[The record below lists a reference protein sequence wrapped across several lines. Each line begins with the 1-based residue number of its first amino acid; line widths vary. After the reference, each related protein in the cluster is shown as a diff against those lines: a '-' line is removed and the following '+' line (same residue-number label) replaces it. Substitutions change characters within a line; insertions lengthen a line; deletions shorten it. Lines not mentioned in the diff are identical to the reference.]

1 MEGGYKIMGKTV
13 DERIVSMQFD
23 NKQFEQETKRTM
35 STLDK
40 LKEKLKFKDSGKDLE
55 NLNKSIKKVDFH
67 PMEKSIET
75 VKTKFSA
82 MQVAGVTAIANITNS
97 AMQAGK
103 RILSSFTI
111 DPVKAGFSEY
121 EQKMGSVQTIMA
133 STGESLETVNKHLEE
148 LNKYSDQTIY
158 SFSDMTQNIGKFT
171 NAGVKLDDAVLA
183 IKGISNEAA
192 LSGANANEASRAMY
206 NFAQALS
213 AGSVKLIDWKSI
225 ENANMATVPFKEQLL
240 ETALAMGTVVKQGD
254 KYITTTTDANGSV
267 SDAFTSTT
275 MFNESLSHQWMTTDV
290 LIGTLKKY
298 ADANT
303 DIGKKAY
310 AAAQDVKTFS
320 MMMDT
325 LKESAQSGW
334 AQTWEILIG
343 DFETA
348 KKLWTSAT
356 NFFSNIISKSAER
369 RNALLKGAL
378 GEQGVGAWDAII
390 KRVNEAGISTSAF
403 EERIKET
410 AKEHGYSVDELI
422 KNHKSLAN
430 CFKEGKL
437 PVSII
442 VETFKKYADGAG
454 KASAETAEMMD
465 KLAHF
470 QDLFDRIWHGEF
482 GNGQERI
489 DKMTAAGYDYATAQ
503 QLVNKA
509 YEKGH
514 ILGYKLTMEDLAEV
528 INNLSVAELKNIGY
542 TEEQAKAMKA
552 LAEEAEKTGTPMAE
566 LLESLTKPSGR
577 FLLLDSFKNIAT
589 AFSRVFSSIKK
600 AWSEVFKPLTSSDLY
615 DVIDAFHKFTQALV
629 MSEDTADKL
638 YRTFK
643 GVFSILHLG
652 ASIVKTVLVV
662 ALKTLGKILG
672 VVGDDV
678 LDVTAYIGDA
688 LTKFSEWITSNK
700 YLVKGVEL
708 VVKVVTK
715 LVKTIYELVKAFFQL
730 PGVQKA
736 MGKIKEVAKD
746 VGLAIRDYFAEG
758 IERIKEFL
766 ERTKQLEGG
775 FTFENV
781 KKVLKD
787 FYENVFK
794 YFFNF
799 GAITDW
805 FKSFFDMLKDIFT
818 KGFTAVSG
826 WFVDNFSGVF
836 DAAKSAFMKGFG
848 KLTAVFDW
856 FKERLIEF
864 SKFLSTMTMSDLVNI
879 LFSVSALKALKVML
893 DTLKMISGMFKS
905 LSGMF
910 DSIGGFFDG
919 LKFKAKTK
927 GILVLAIA
935 IGVLA
940 ASVFLL
946 TKIET
951 KKMWGAVGALAALI
965 AAMGLLVF
973 AVSKIKDF
981 KDIGKTG
988 ALLLGIGV
996 ACFLLVK
1003 SLDTLL
1009 GMDMGDALKGV
1020 GILALLLTALKSVV
1034 VGMVYYSKEGKAAA
1048 KGALTFI
1055 GIALACRMLV
1065 NLLEDMQSMNLKGT
1079 AGSLL
1084 LLVTLMAA
1092 IALVAKACNGV
1103 KMGSAF
1109 TIIALVLA
1117 LKMILGVVKDIA
1129 AMDHK
1134 AIKDSLGIIAGIFAS
1149 LSMVLVAAKFAGA
1162 NAGKAGKLILST
1174 SIGLLIIAGVMKIL
1188 AGMDKEGLKQAGI
1201 VVGALMGIFTA
1212 LVGVSY
1218 FAGEHA
1224 DKAGKMLLSM
1234 AGAMV
1239 VITALLW
1246 VIKKM
1251 DPEGLGRA
1259 MAAVTII
1266 GLMFAVLISSTK
1278 NAQKASGMIIV
1289 LTVAM
1294 SAMVGLVYLLTKLD
1308 PVALAV
1314 ATASLSAIIGIF
1326 SLMTAAT
1333 KALKDVNAKSVL
1345 ATMGSMVLVIGG
1357 LALILGL
1364 LSGVTAATSSIDA
1377 LIPAAA
1383 ALSILITSLASSC
1396 VILSKSYTLTGKTMG
1411 AAAALAGVV
1420 LILSAALGGLVAF
1433 AGNGDLL
1440 SAATGLSEVLV
1451 ALSTACLILSKTG
1464 YVSGGAIG
1472 AAYAMAGVVAVLSL
1486 VFLAINKFDVSVSLE
1501 TATALSTLLI
1511 ALSIACGIVSKIPFP
1526 AAIAGTVGL
1535 AAFIAGMAII
1545 LTALGAL
1552 TKIPGFSE
1560 IIESGGEILG
1570 KIGYA
1575 LGNFVGS
1582 IVGGALAGLSS
1593 ALPAIGKNLSEFI
1606 ANLNP
1611 FTAGLKQLTPEM
1623 LKGAVLLAEMLLI
1636 IAGASIL
1643 NTINRWLG
1651 NADPMKTF
1659 VVQILA
1665 FGAGIVE
1672 FSKMVKGNIDEKS
1685 VLAAANAG
1693 KMLAE
1698 MAKTIPKSCGLV
1710 QAIIGETDYGAFLN
1724 FLPSFGEKI
1733 AAFSKTVKGK
1743 IDASAVESA
1752 ANAGKMMSELVDTLP
1767 RTGGVAQVF
1776 TGETDYW
1783 GFLNFLP
1790 KFGTKMTEFSSK
1802 VKGKIDESAVESA
1815 ANAGK
1820 MMSSLVDTLPKTGGI
1835 AQVFTGETDYT
1846 GFLNFL
1852 PKFGAKMTEFSKTV
1866 AGKIDEKAVG
1876 AASSAGEMI
1885 ATLVEKLP
1893 KTDGVVQWWN
1903 GETDMDG
1910 FVAFVSELG
1919 PAMKQFSIDVDGLNP
1934 DNVKAAADA
1943 ATAMATLF
1951 EVIDDCETLS
1961 KAKEKIAPEMGGILE
1976 EIASTL
1982 AASLNGFADSV
1993 SKIDATKL
2001 DSALKAA
2008 EAITTMAGK
2017 ELVEHN
2023 IFHNLG
2029 TETFKEKSK
2038 ALGEGIANFYNAT
2051 KDIDNFDNLGSGI
2064 SAMGSIIDAL
2074 NSVQTRVSQSGT
2086 NISDFSMYVDDVNEM
2101 GTSLADL
2108 RDLLAERSFTETDA
2122 TNIKNFS
2129 TAAVAITDMMNK
2141 LTAPKEDENFWTI
2154 MSDCLGIKD
2163 EEFNIEDFSS
2173 NLTTFGNA
2181 MSSFGT
2187 SVTGLNTEAVTTAST
2202 VGTQIVD
2209 MMTKI
2214 FGSEVLTKYQLTDK
2228 MATFSSRMT
2237 SLGNGISSFANS
2249 VAGIDVTATS
2259 TAATASEGI
2268 VDALNT
2274 LLDPDSAFMTCED
2287 PVGELSELRSS
2298 MAQLGQAIANF
2309 KNWAGNTSDL
2319 SGSVTHTQT
2328 IVDIVDKLMGI
2339 NTDTMSIIAT
2349 KLGDVTTSLSTFV
2362 NAMNGLNVVDLGDK
2376 VAAINDALK
2385 KLNESGD
2392 VEVNAL
2398 ANSFKESQSALET
2411 TIGTVLEAAITK
2423 INSKEEKFTT
2433 AGKDLAKALKSGVE
2447 TLGDGKETSISSA
2460 FTGALDSALTA
2471 ISNKVGSFRTSG
2483 GNVVDGFVDGI
2494 NSGLFRVRF
2503 AASNMGN
2510 EAIRS
2515 FNKSV
2520 DINSPSKEF
2529 YKSGA
2534 FCGIGT
2540 VNALEDYADKVG
2552 AAGYNMGESAKSGLS
2567 RAIAKVSSV
2576 IENGVDAQPTIR
2588 PVLDLSDVTDGA
2600 NRINGL
2606 FGMTPSVGLLNN
2618 VGAISSSMNRRIQNG
2633 GNSDVVSA
2641 IKDLKDSVGKNSGN
2655 SYTIGGITYNKGT
2668 DVAEAVETLVR
2679 AITVEGRM

>member
-13 DERIVSMQFD
+13 DERVVSMQFD

-55 NLNKSIKKVDFH
+55 DLNKSIKKVDFK

-75 VKTKFSA
+75 VKAKFSA
-82 MQVAGVTAIANITNS
+82 LEVAAATVVHNITNS
-97 AMQAGK
+97 MYNAAK
-103 RILSSFTI
+103 RTLSAFTI
-111 DPVKAGFSEY
+111 DPVKTGFSEY

-133 STGESLETVNKHLEE
+133 STGESLETVNKYLEE

-171 NAGVKLDDAVLA
+171 NAGVKLDDAVMA

-213 AGSVKLIDWKSI
+213 SGAVKLIDWKSI
-225 ENANMATVPFKEQLL
+225 ENANMATVQFKEQLL
-240 ETALAMGTVVKQGD
+240 ESALAMGTVVKVGD
-254 KYITTTTDANGSV
+254 KYQTTTTNANGDV
-267 SDAFTSTT
+267 SELFTTT
-275 MFNESLSHQWMTTDV
+275 SMFNESLAHQWMTTDV
-290 LIGTLKKY
+290 LVKTLKGY

-348 KKLWTSAT
+348 KKLWTNVT
-356 NFFSNIISKSAER
+356 NFFGNIIGKMSDR

-390 KRVNEAGISTSAF
+390 KKVNEVGISTSAF

-489 DKMTAAGYDYATAQ
+489 NKMTAAGYDYATAQ

-577 FLLLDSFKNIAT
+577 FLLFDSLKNIGT

-662 ALKTLGKILG
+662 ALKTLGNILG

-688 LTKFSEWITSNK
+688 LTKFSEWITTNK
-700 YLVKGVEL
+700 FLVKGVEF

-715 LVKTIYELVKAFFQL
+715 LVKTIYEITKAFFQL

-805 FKSFFDMLKDIFT
+805 FKSFFGMLKDIFT

-836 DAAKSAFMKGFG
+836 DVAKNAFMKGFG
-848 KLTAVFDW
+848 KIIDVFNW
-856 FKERLIEF
+856 VKERLTDF

-965 AAMGLLVF
+965 SAMGLLVF

-1109 TIIALVLA
+1109 TIITLVLA

-1251 DPEGLGRA
+1251 DQEGLGRA
-1259 MAAVTII
+1259 MAAVTTI

-1308 PVALAV
+1308 KNKVTV
-1314 ATASLSAIIGIF
+1314 ATACLTAIMGMFAVFMKVVTGITQYRGTSKKLVTILGSL
-1326 SLMTAAT
+1326 L
-1333 KALKDVNAKSVL
+1333 
-1345 ATMGSMVLVIGG
+1345 LVVGG
-1357 LALILGL
+1357 LALILAGL
-1364 LSGVTAATSSIDA
+1364 SLLDPTGMPLIAASLSALIIALSGAV
-1377 LIPAAA
+1377 
-1383 ALSILITSLASSC
+1383 
-1396 VILSKSYTLTGKTMG
+1396 
-1411 AAAALAGVV
+1411 
-1420 LILSAALGGLVAF
+1420 F
-1433 AGNGDLL
+1433 
-1440 SAATGLSEVLV
+1440 
-1451 ALSTACLILSKTG
+1451 ILSKTG
-1464 YVSGGAIG
+1464 NNRKTALRAAYGLLGVVAAFAVILGVMSALKVGASIETASALSELIIALSAACLVLSNAKTISGKAIG

-1486 VFLAINKFDVSVSLE
+1486 VFLLIDKLNISASME

-1511 ALSIACGIVSKIPFP
+1511 AMSVACGIVSLIP
-1526 AAIAGTVGL
+1526 ASGAISGTVGL
-1535 AAFIAGMAII
+1535 AAFIAGMAVI

-1611 FTAGLKQLTPEM
+1611 FTAGLKQLTPEL

-1919 PAMKQFSIDVDGLNP
+1919 PAMKQFSTDVDGLNP

-1943 ATAMATLF
+1943 ATAMAALF

-2086 NISDFSMYVDDVNEM
+2086 SISDFSLYVDDVNEM

-2122 TNIKNFS
+2122 TNIQNFS
-2129 TAAVAITDMMNK
+2129 KAAVAITDMMNK
-2141 LTAPKEDENFWTI
+2141 LTAPKEDKNFWTI

-2187 SVTGLNTEAVTTAST
+2187 SVAGLNTEAVTTAST

-2274 LLDPDSAFMTCED
+2274 LLDPNSAFMTCKD

-2319 SGSVTHTQT
+2319 SGSVTHIQT

-2339 NTDTMSIIAT
+2339 NTDTMSTMAT

-2362 NAMNGLNVVDLGDK
+2362 NAMNGLNVVDLSDK
-2376 VAAINDALK
+2376 VTAINDALK

-2392 VEVNAL
+2392 VEVNTL

-2411 TIGTVLEAAITK
+2411 TIGTVLEAAVTK
-2423 INSKEEKFTT
+2423 IKSKDSKFEE
-2433 AGKDLAKALKSGVE
+2433 AGKDLAKALNSGVE
-2447 TLGDGKETSISSA
+2447 TLGDGKETSVSSA

>member
-1 MEGGYKIMGKTV
+1 MGKTV

-111 DPVKAGFSEY
+111 DPVKTGFSEY

-348 KKLWTSAT
+348 KELWTNVT
-356 NFFSNIISKSAER
+356 NFFSNIIGKMSDR

-390 KRVNEAGISTSAF
+390 KKVNDAGISTSAF

-514 ILGYKLTMEDLAEV
+514 ILGYKLTMEDLSEV

-577 FLLLDSFKNIAT
+577 FLLFDSLKNIAT

-662 ALKTLGKILG
+662 ALKTLGNILG
-672 VVGDDV
+672 VVGYDV

-700 YLVKGVEL
+700 YLVKGVEF

-746 VGLAIRDYFAEG
+746 VGEAIRDYFAEG

-856 FKERLIEF
+856 FKERLIEV

-910 DSIGGFFDG
+910 NSIGGFFDG

-1134 AIKDSLGIIAGIFAS
+1134 AIKGSLGIIAGIFAS

-1259 MAAVTII
+1259 MAAVTTI

-1420 LILSAALGGLVAF
+1420 LILSVALGGLVAF

-1535 AAFIAGMAII
+1535 MAFIAGMTII

-1552 TKIPGFSE
+1552 TKIRGFTE

-1593 ALPAIGKNLSEFI
+1593 ALPAIGENLAKFI

-1611 FTAGLKQLTPEM
+1611 FTAGVKQLTPDM
-1623 LKGAVLLAEMLLI
+1623 LKGAVMLAEMILI
-1636 IAGASIL
+1636 ITAAGIL
-1643 NTINRWLG
+1643 DTINRWLG
-1651 NADPMKTF
+1651 GGSAMVKF
-1659 VVQILA
+1659 AGELIV
-1665 FGAGIVE
+1665 FGEAIVE
-1672 FSKMVKGNIDEKS
+1672 FSKLVKGNIDEKS
-1685 VLAAANAG
+1685 VTAAANAG
-1693 KMLAE
+1693 KILAE
-1698 MAKTIPKSCGLV
+1698 MAKTLPKTGGLV
-1710 QAIIGETDYGAFLN
+1710 QMFTGETDYAGFLN

-1733 AAFSKTVKGK
+1733 AAFSKEVKGK
-1743 IDASAVESA
+1743 IDESAVESA

-1767 RTGGVAQVF
+1767 KTGGVAQVF

-1790 KFGTKMTEFSSK
+1790 KFGTKMTEFSAK

-1820 MMSSLVDTLPKTGGI
+1820 MMSELVDTLPKTGGI

-1852 PKFGAKMTEFSKTV
+1852 PKFGTKMTEFSKTV
-1866 AGKIDEKAVG
+1866 AGNIDEKAVG

-1919 PAMKQFSIDVDGLNP
+1919 PAMKAFSIDVDGLKP
-1934 DNVKAAADA
+1934 ENVKAAADA
-1943 ATAMATLF
+1943 AIAMGELFGTLGD
-1951 EVIDDCETLS
+1951 VETLDEII
-1961 KAKEKIAPEMGGILE
+1961 AKFYSEGGEGGTIIEK
-1976 EIASTL
+1976 IASTL

-2029 TETFKEKSK
+2029 AETFKEKSK
-2038 ALGEGIANFYNAT
+2038 ALGESIANFYNAT

-2074 NSVQTRVSQSGT
+2074 NNIKSRVSQSGM
-2086 NISDFSMYVDDVNEM
+2086 NISDFSTYTDDITEM
-2101 GTSLADL
+2101 GESLADL

-2122 TNIKNFS
+2122 TNIQNFS
-2129 TAAVAITDMMNK
+2129 KAAVAITDMMNK
-2141 LTAPKEDENFWTI
+2141 LTAPKEDKNFWTI

-2173 NLTTFGNA
+2173 NLKTFGDA

-2187 SVTGLNTEAVTTAST
+2187 SVAGLNTEAVTTAST

-2214 FGSEVLTKYQLTDK
+2214 FGTDILTKYQLTDK

-2237 SLGNGISSFANS
+2237 TFGNGISSFASS
-2249 VAGIDVTATS
+2249 VAGIDTAAVTA
-2259 TAATASEGI
+2259 AATASGDI
-2268 VDALNT
+2268 VDTLNT
-2274 LLDPDSAFMTCED
+2274 LLDPDSSYMKTKNPAGVISGLGTS
-2287 PVGELSELRSS
+2287 LNS
-2298 MAQLGQAIANF
+2298 LGQAVKYFAN
-2309 KNWAGNTSDL
+2309 WISDTGDL
-2319 SGSVTHTQT
+2319 SSGVTTAQSLVDVIDSTVSIDTDAMSTFSEKLIAMKTSLYNFVTVMNALSVTNLENKAGM
-2328 IVDIVDKLMGI
+2328 IG
-2339 NTDTMSIIAT
+2339 
-2349 KLGDVTTSLSTFV
+2349 
-2362 NAMNGLNVVDLGDK
+2362 NALL
-2376 VAAINDALK
+2376 
-2385 KLNESGD
+2385 KLNESAD
-2392 VEVNAL
+2392 TEISKL
-2398 ANSFKESQSALET
+2398 ANSFKEGQDALET
-2411 TIGTVLEAAITK
+2411 TIGTVLEAAVTK
-2423 INSKEEKFTT
+2423 IDSKQEKFNT

-2447 TLGDGKETSISSA
+2447 TLDDGKETSISSA
-2460 FTGALDSALTA
+2460 FTGALDGAIDSINSKESSFETA
-2471 ISNKVGSFRTSG
+2471 G
-2483 GNVVDGFVDGI
+2483 GNLVDGFVNGI
-2494 NSGLFRVRF
+2494 NSNSYKAHL
-2503 AASNMGN
+2503 AAVAVATSVLTSVK
-2510 EAIRS
+2510 AI
-2515 FNKSV
+2515 FGIK
-2520 DINSPSKEF
+2520 SPSKEF
-2529 YKSGA
+2529 YKIGDY
-2534 FCGIGT
+2534 CGMGF
-2540 VNALEDYADKVG
+2540 VNAINDYGKKVD
-2552 AAGYNMGESAKSGLS
+2552 AASYDFGDSAKSGLS

-2576 IENGVDAQPTIR
+2576 IENGVDTQPTIR
-2588 PVLDLSDVTDGA
+2588 PVLDLSDVTEGA
-2600 NRINGL
+2600 NSINGL
-2606 FGMTPSVGLLNN
+2606 FGMTPSIGLLNN
-2618 VGAISSSMNRRIQNG
+2618 VGSISSSMNRRIQNG

-2641 IKDLKDSVGKNSGN
+2641 IKDLKDTVGKNSGN

>member
-1 MEGGYKIMGKTV
+1 MGKTV

-40 LKEKLKFKDSGKDLE
+40 LKEKLKFKDSSKDLE
-55 NLNKSIKKVDFH
+55 DLGKSVKKVDFH
-67 PMEKSIET
+67 PMEKSLET
-75 VKTKFSA
+75 VKVKFSA
-82 MQVAGVTAIANITNS
+82 LQVAGITAIQNITNS

-111 DPVKAGFSEY
+111 DPVKTGFSEY

-356 NFFSNIISKSAER
+356 NFFSDIISKSAER

-577 FLLLDSFKNIAT
+577 FLLFDSLKNIAT

-615 DVIDAFHKFTQALV
+615 DVIAAFHKFTQALV

-662 ALKTLGKILG
+662 ALKTLGNILG

-688 LTKFSEWITSNK
+688 LTKFSEWITTNK
-700 YLVKGVEL
+700 FLVKGVEF

-715 LVKTIYELVKAFFQL
+715 LVKTIYELTKAFFQL

-805 FKSFFDMLKDIFT
+805 FKSFFGMLKDIFT

-836 DAAKSAFMKGFG
+836 DVAKNAFMKGFG
-848 KLTAVFDW
+848 KITDVFNW
-856 FKERLIEF
+856 VKERLTDF

-910 DSIGGFFDG
+910 DAIGGLAKG
-919 LKFKAKTK
+919 LKFKAISQ
-927 GILVLAIA
+927 GIMSLAIG

-946 TKIET
+946 SKIET

-973 AVSKIKDF
+973 AVSRIKDF
-981 KDIGKTG
+981 SDIGKTG
-988 ALLLGIGV
+988 ALILGISVG
-996 ACFLLVK
+996 CFLLVK
-1003 SLDTLL
+1003 ALQTLIDIDI
-1009 GMDMGDALKGV
+1009 GEALKSAA
-1020 GILALLLTALKSVV
+1020 ILVLLIAALKSVV
-1034 VGMVYYSKEGKAAA
+1034 VGMVYYSSDGKAAA

-1084 LLVTLMAA
+1084 LLIGIMAGL
-1092 IALVAKACNGV
+1092 ALVAKACNGV

-1117 LKMILGVVKDIA
+1117 LKMILGTIEDIA

-1149 LSMVLVAAKFAGA
+1149 LSLVLVAAKFAGE
-1162 NAGKAGKLILST
+1162 NAGKAGKLILAT
-1174 SIGLLIIAGVMKIL
+1174 SIGLLIIAGVMKII
-1188 AGMDKEGLKQAGI
+1188 AGMSKEGLKQAGI
-1201 VVGALMGIFTA
+1201 VIGSLLGIFAA
-1212 LVGVSY
+1212 LIAVSY
-1218 FAGEHA
+1218 LAGEHA
-1224 DKAGKMLLSM
+1224 DKAGKMLLTM
-1234 AGAMV
+1234 AGAMA
-1239 VITALLW
+1239 VITLLLW

-1251 DPEGLGRA
+1251 DPEGLDRA
-1259 MAAVTII
+1259 MAVVTTI

-1278 NAQKASGMIIV
+1278 NAQKAAGTIIV

-1308 PVALAV
+1308 PAALTV
-1314 ATASLSAIIGIF
+1314 ATACLSAIIGIF
-1326 SLMTAAT
+1326 SLMTVAT
-1333 KALKDVNAKSVL
+1333 KALKGVNAKSVL

-1364 LSGVTAATSSIDA
+1364 LSGAMAATSSVTA
-1377 LIPAAA
+1377 LIPAAEA
-1383 ALSILITSLASSC
+1383 LCIIMTAFTAVYSVLSKMGSISAKGIVSALALAGVIAILAVTIEQLTLFDSSKGVINAAEALSIILLSLAAAC
-1396 VILSKSYTLTGKTMG
+1396 VILSTIKT
-1411 AAAALAGVV
+1411 
-1420 LILSAALGGLVAF
+1420 
-1433 AGNGDLL
+1433 
-1440 SAATGLSEVLV
+1440 
-1451 ALSTACLILSKTG
+1451 
-1464 YVSGGAIG
+1464 VSGKAIA
-1472 AAYAMAGVVAVLSL
+1472 AAYAMSGIIAILAL
-1486 VFLAINKFDVSVSLE
+1486 VFQLINKLDVSASVE

-1511 ALSIACGIVSKIPFP
+1511 ALSVACGIVSMIP
-1526 AAIAGTVGL
+1526 AAGAVSGTLGL
-1535 AAFIAGMAII
+1535 AAFITGMTVI

-1552 TKIPGFSE
+1552 TKIPGFAE

-1582 IVGGALAGLSS
+1582 VVGGALAGLSS
-1593 ALPAIGKNLSEFI
+1593 ALPAIGENLAKFI

-1611 FTAGLKQLTPEM
+1611 FTAGVKQLTPDM
-1623 LKGAVLLAEMLLI
+1623 LKGAVMLAEMILI
-1636 IAGASIL
+1636 ITAAGIL
-1643 NTINRWLG
+1643 DTINRWLG
-1651 NADPMKTF
+1651 GGSAMVKF
-1659 VVQILA
+1659 AGELIV
-1665 FGAGIVE
+1665 FGAAIVE
-1672 FSKMVKGNIDEKS
+1672 FSKTVKGNIDEKS
-1685 VLAAANAG
+1685 VMAAANAG
-1693 KMLAE
+1693 KIMAE
-1698 MAKTIPKSCGLV
+1698 MAKTLPKTGGLV
-1710 QAIIGETDYGAFLN
+1710 QMFTGETDYTGFLN

-1733 AAFSKTVKGK
+1733 TAFSKEVKGK
-1743 IDASAVESA
+1743 IDESAVESA
-1752 ANAGKMMSELVDTLP
+1752 ANAGKMMAELVDTLP
-1767 RTGGVAQVF
+1767 KTGGIAQVF

-1790 KFGTKMTEFSSK
+1790 KFGTKMTEFSAK
-1802 VKGKIDESAVESA
+1802 VKGNIDESAVEAA

-1852 PKFGAKMTEFSKTV
+1852 PKFGTKMTAFSETV
-1866 AGKIDEKAVG
+1866 AGNIDKEAVQ

-1919 PAMKQFSIDVDGLNP
+1919 PAMKQFSIDVDGLKP
-1934 DNVKAAADA
+1934 ENVKAAADA

-2017 ELVEHN
+2017 ELVERN
-2023 IFHNLG
+2023 IFHHLG

-2086 NISDFSMYVDDVNEM
+2086 SISDFSLYVDDVNEM

-2122 TNIKNFS
+2122 TNIQNFS
-2129 TAAVAITDMMNK
+2129 KAAVAITDMMNK
-2141 LTAPKEDENFWTI
+2141 LTAPKEDKNFWTI

-2187 SVTGLNTEAVTTAST
+2187 SVAGLNTEAVTTAST

-2214 FGSEVLTKYQLTDK
+2214 FGSDVLTKYQLTDK

-2237 SLGNGISSFANS
+2237 TLGNGISSFANS

-2274 LLDPDSAFMTCED
+2274 LLDPNSAFMTCKD

-2319 SGSVTHTQT
+2319 TSSVTHIQS

-2339 NTDTMSIIAT
+2339 NTDTMSTMAT

-2411 TIGTVLEAAITK
+2411 TIGTVLEAAVTK
-2423 INSKEEKFTT
+2423 IKSKDSKFEE

-2447 TLGDGKETSISSA
+2447 TLDDGKDSSISSA
-2460 FTGALDSALTA
+2460 FTGALDNAIDSINLKESSFETA
-2471 ISNKVGSFRTSG
+2471 G
-2483 GNVVDGFVDGI
+2483 GNLVDGLVNGI
-2494 NSGLFRVRF
+2494 NSNAYKATL
-2503 AASNMGN
+2503 AAT
-2510 EAIRS
+2510 AIATAVLS
-2515 FNKSV
+2515 SV
-2520 DINSPSKEF
+2520 KAIFGIKSPSKEF
-2529 YKSGA
+2529 YKIGDY
-2534 FCGIGT
+2534 CGMGF
-2540 VNALEDYADKVG
+2540 VNAINDYGKKVD
-2552 AAGYNMGESAKSGLS
+2552 AASYDFGDSAKSGLS

-2588 PVLDLSDVTDGA
+2588 PVLDLSEVTEGA
-2600 NRINGL
+2600 NSINGL
-2606 FGMTPSVGLLNN
+2606 FGMTPSIGLLNN